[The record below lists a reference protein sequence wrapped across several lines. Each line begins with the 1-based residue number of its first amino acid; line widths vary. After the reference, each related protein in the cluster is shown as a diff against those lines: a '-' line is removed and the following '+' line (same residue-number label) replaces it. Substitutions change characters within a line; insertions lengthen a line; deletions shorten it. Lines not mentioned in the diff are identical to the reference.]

1 MSDLFAEYGEIEHFN
16 EIIKIFN
23 DARNKTQNSE
33 FSVSNIFDAPNTK
46 DIVRLN
52 QKSKTFVAKNNWL
65 TPYQATDEVGK
76 WKRHALNQ
84 FIDPTI
90 RQENSQKIVLSLFDL
105 SGTWSQPWVDAGY
118 QVYCF
123 DIQDDPFYGDIN
135 NFNVEFF
142 SDLFADFEGQD
153 IYAILAACPCTDFA
167 VSGAR
172 HFAAKDLD
180 GRTQAS
186 IELVYQTLRTIE
198 YFKPSIW
205 AIENPVG
212 RIERLSGL
220 APWRL
225 SFDPFHFGDTYTK
238 KTLLWGRFNADLPI
252 APVEPIEGSKMHKLY
267 GGKSLATKN
276 ARSVTPVGFAYSF
289 FMANNAHDH
298 KLMAFS
304 NKYDRLDR
312 NLLKLAL
319 NSGVSEYE
327 ISSAIDDAYYDYDD
341 LAAIDSINELMLA

>member
-1 MSDLFAEYGEIEHFN
+1 M
-16 EIIKIFN
+16 
-23 DARNKTQNSE
+23 
-33 FSVSNIFDAPNTK
+33 
-46 DIVRLN
+46 
-52 QKSKTFVAKNNWL
+52 
-65 TPYQATDEVGK
+65 
-76 WKRHALNQ
+76 
-84 FIDPTI
+84 
-90 RQENSQKIVLSLFDL
+90 
-105 SGTWSQPWVDAGY
+105 
-118 QVYCF
+118 
-123 DIQDDPFYGDIN
+123 
-135 NFNVEFF
+135 
-142 SDLFADFEGQD
+142 
-153 IYAILAACPCTDFA
+153 
-167 VSGAR
+167 
-172 HFAAKDLD
+172 
-180 GRTQAS
+180 
-186 IELVYQTLRTIE
+186 YQTLRTIE
-198 YFKPSIW
+198 FFKPNIW

-212 RIERLSGL
+212 RIASLTGLS
-220 APWRL
+220 PWRL